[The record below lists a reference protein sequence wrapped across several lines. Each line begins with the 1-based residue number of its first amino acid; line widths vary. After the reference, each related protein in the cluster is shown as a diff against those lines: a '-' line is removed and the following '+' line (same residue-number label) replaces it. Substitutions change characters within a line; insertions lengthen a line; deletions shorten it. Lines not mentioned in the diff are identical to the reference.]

1 MEELIK
7 EKGTKRR
14 GFNSINVTEQQ
25 VSTPLPRFREDQR
38 VKGVLGLK

>member
-14 GFNSINVTEQQ
+14 GFNTINVIEQQ
-25 VSTPLPRFREDQR
+25 VSTPLPRFKKDQR
-38 VKGVLGLK
+38 VK